1 MLLGIVVVASVLITA
16 WYYWKPFFDQ
26 RQILKLT
33 DFIAWAVKGLGVPT
47 LFWILINCGVMWSSG
62 PFMQEVSVA
71 KNAGGSG
78 WIDVLLYY
86 AGTGMAVISS
96 WWLAF
101 SLAWIVWWLIRNSP
115 QENRDDFKTHAV
127 FWSFLMVPVG
137 ALILFFGGWF
147 AGGFAAC
154 AWLLPM
160 AHYTTPLL
168 IKRKAPTFYS
178 AAIART
184 KMGKFG
190 EAEVEILK
198 QLEECEDDYEGWM
211 MLAELY
217 AEHFQ
222 DVDTADQTVRDLCAQ
237 PGLNPGQVYTA
248 LSRLADW
255 HVTLGDDPFA
265 ARTVLEIVC
274 KAYPGTHLDRL
285 AQAKMGQ
292 IPKSRAELLERRQG
306 RKLRLP
312 SLRDDLETDEP
323 ESSRVEA
330 AAAANECV
338 NRLKVDPDDI
348 GTREKLARLFAE
360 QLGRADLGIEQSNL
374 LLEMPDQPES
384 KVAEWLAQIGAW
396 QIKYLRNLD
405 AGRETLRRLIADYP
419 QTPQAFAAQ
428 RRLNLLE
435 MDARLRRKPQGRK
448 MDA

>member
-1 MLLGIVVVASVLITA
+1 
-16 WYYWKPFFDQ
+16 
-26 RQILKLT
+26 
-33 DFIAWAVKGLGVPT
+33 
-47 LFWILINCGVMWSSG
+47 
-62 PFMQEVSVA
+62 
-71 KNAGGSG
+71 
-78 WIDVLLYY
+78 
-86 AGTGMAVISS
+86 
-96 WWLAF
+96 
-101 SLAWIVWWLIRNSP
+101 
-115 QENRDDFKTHAV
+115 
-127 FWSFLMVPVG
+127 
-137 ALILFFGGWF
+137 
-147 AGGFAAC
+147 
-154 AWLLPM
+154 
-160 AHYTTPLL
+160 
-168 IKRKAPTFYS
+168 
-178 AAIART
+178 
-184 KMGKFG
+184 
-190 EAEVEILK
+190 
-198 QLEECEDDYEGWM
+198 
-211 MLAELY
+211 
-217 AEHFQ
+217 
-222 DVDTADQTVRDLCAQ
+222 
-237 PGLNPGQVYTA
+237 LNPGQVYTA